1 VRASLTQPAV
11 AQSLAE
17 IGVHRVEDVLS
28 MFVTRA
34 SDSPRLAGAGPL
46 NTDANARIEFS
57 APRSAVRF
65 TADRN
70 QAALL
75 ELFGELPPEW
85 VAGLSAD
92 ERARAARARDALR
105 SALQAAVRRLGG
117 HDLPGAVALLR
128 DAARVAPESAVVR
141 NELVAALTA
150 SAMQEIA
157 GGSTRK
163 AFLELQVALAI
174 RLEG

>member
-1 VRASLTQPAV
+1 
-11 AQSLAE
+11 
-17 IGVHRVEDVLS
+17 
-28 MFVTRA
+28 
-34 SDSPRLAGAGPL
+34 
-46 NTDANARIEFS
+46 
-57 APRSAVRF
+57 
-65 TADRN
+65 
-70 QAALL
+70 
-75 ELFGELPPEW
+75 

-163 AFLELQVALAI
+163 AFLELQVALAM